1 MYDEGCLVPS
11 FLYFTI
17 KAKNEPF
24 LKSHVVYSRMREYEI
39 VQNTDDYLMQKFQDG
54 DRDAFTHLVH
64 RHKRDLFRFM
74 LSKVKDAELASDLT
88 QDVFVKVFKSA
99 ELYQPTGKFRSWLFR
114 MAQNICIDHYRKQQ
128 KASIL
133 SLHKKSETD
142 DELNLKDQIE
152 DESTNPEKE
161 VEFIELQD
169 FIERAID
176 SLPEKQRTALVLCQY
191 HGMSYHEIASIE
203 KIPVGTVKSR
213 IHNGLSKVR
222 DILKENELTER
233 G

>member
-1 MYDEGCLVPS
+1 L
-11 FLYFTI
+11 
-17 KAKNEPF
+17 
-24 LKSHVVYSRMREYEI
+24 
-39 VQNTDDYLMQKFQDG
+39 QNTDDYLVQQFQNG

-64 RHKRDLFRFM
+64 RHKRDVFRFV

-99 ELYQPTGKFRSWLFR
+99 GLYQSTGKFRSWLFR
-114 MAQNICIDHYRKQQ
+114 MAQNTCIDHYRKQQ

-133 SLHKKSETD
+133 SLHKKIETD
-142 DELNLKDQIE
+142 DELTLMDQVE
-152 DESTNPEKE
+152 DETSNPEKE
-161 VEFIELQD
+161 LEFNELQEVIELA
-169 FIERAID
+169 FD

-222 DILKENELTER
+222 DILKENGLIER